1 MELTFVN
8 DLGHSFV
15 VEIDPNME
23 LENVMALLEAESG
36 IPVSEQHISHEGR
49 HLNDPKATIQ
59 QLGVTDKAM
68 LLLRRTVANP
78 AGAAVPQDDEMMRL
92 QLLGDPTLMRELRE
106 TQPELAHAVE
116 HEPARFSE
124 LLRLTKERQY
134 EAELAQQREIASLN
148 ADPFDVE
155 VPAED
160 RGSYQAASH
169 LGEYGPRSGVFARE
183 LWEGHDA
190 LLNSIPV
197 EVNGHKVKAFVDS
210 GAQFTINRV
219 LGQGVDLLFGLDM
232 LKAHQACIDLEKN
245 VLRIQG
251 REVTFLSE
259 HELPDKAR
267 DGEIPETVPST
278 SSASGSGQTQ
288 PTARFPGGGNA
299 LGGPPR
305 STPPRAS
312 ASTSRHSEEYI
323 RTIMDLGVTREVAIS
338 TLDAAEPPKKTLAR
352 PVTCTHRAERP
363 TRVIEQTISKA
374 RKPTL
379 STSRLT
385 ISQDVRQARPCNR
398 ANSAN
403 FAEMM
408 MKAANRMVASKEILL
423 NNKLRK
429 KPKNPLKLTEKSY

>member
-15 VEIDPNME
+15 IEIDPQME

-59 QLGVTDKAM
+59 QLGVADKAM

-92 QLLGDPTLMRELRE
+92 QLLGDPSLMRELRE

-116 HEPARFSE
+116 HDPARFSE

-134 EAELAQQREIASLN
+134 EAELAQQREIATLN

-155 VPAED
+155 AQRKIEEAI
-160 RGSYQAASH
+160 RQQAIMENMAH
-169 LGEYGPRSGVFARE
+169 ALEYSPESFGRVTM
-183 LWEGHDA
+183 LY
-190 LLNSIPV
+190 IPV

-210 GAQFTINRV
+210 GAQFTITCV

-267 DGEIPETVPST
+267 DEDVLESTPSS
-278 SSASGSGQTQ
+278 SSASGSGSSGPSQ
-288 PTARFPGGGNA
+288 PAARFPGGGNT
-299 LGGPPR
+299 LGGAPR
-305 STPPRAS
+305 PTPPRAS
-312 ASTSRHSEEYI
+312 ASTPRHSEEYI
-323 RTIMDLGVTREVAIS
+323 KTIMDLGVTREVAIS
-338 TLDAAEPPKKTLAR
+338 TLDAAGGN
-352 PVTCTHRAERP
+352 
-363 TRVIEQTISKA
+363 I
-374 RKPTL
+374 
-379 STSRLT
+379 
-385 ISQDVRQARPCNR
+385 DV
-398 ANSAN
+398 
-403 FAEMM
+403 
-408 MKAANRMVASKEILL
+408 AASLL
-423 NNKLRK
+423 F
-429 KPKNPLKLTEKSY
+429 

>member
-8 DLGHSFV
+8 DLGHSFI

-155 VPAED
+155 AQRKIEEAI
-160 RGSYQAASH
+160 RQQAILENMAH
-169 LGEYGPRSGVFARE
+169 ALEYSPESFGRVTM
-183 LWEGHDA
+183 LY
-190 LLNSIPV
+190 IPV

-210 GAQFTINRV
+210 GAQFTIMSPQCAEACNIMRLLDSRYSGIAQGV
-219 LGQGVDLLFGLDM
+219 GTAKILGRIHSTQLKLADLFLPCSFQVMEGQGVDLLFGLDM

-267 DGEIPETVPST
+267 DVEIPESVPST
-278 SSASGSGQTQ
+278 SSASGSGSSSQS
-288 PTARFPGGGNA
+288 PPAARFPGGGNA
-299 LGGPPR
+299 LGGAPR

-338 TLDAAEPPKKTLAR
+338 TLDAAGGN
-352 PVTCTHRAERP
+352 
-363 TRVIEQTISKA
+363 I
-374 RKPTL
+374 
-379 STSRLT
+379 
-385 ISQDVRQARPCNR
+385 DV
-398 ANSAN
+398 
-403 FAEMM
+403 
-408 MKAANRMVASKEILL
+408 AASLL
-423 NNKLRK
+423 F
-429 KPKNPLKLTEKSY
+429 